1 MRQETDVRPSRQP
14 TICEIGISLSYLGTV
29 RYGQVSSLKNQA
41 HGVKKLLT
49 EE

>member
-1 MRQETDVRPSRQP
+1 MTDVRPSPQP
-14 TICEIGISLSYLGTV
+14 TIGEIGISLSYSTSDV
-29 RYGQVSSLKNQA
+29 RAAVSSLKNQA